1 MTEGGDVRSYGQY
14 EGGFRKGRG
23 GEKHVVTELL
33 MMAICTWALVR
44 HGSRARRRATH
55 LRVDHLFAHAI
66 EGLEH
71 LRQELVLLYPGPEP
85 HVVT

>member
-14 EGGFRKGRG
+14 EGGFRKGL
-23 GEKHVVTELL
+23 V
-33 MMAICTWALVR
+33 MMAICAWALVR
-44 HGSRARRRATH
+44 RGSCARRRATH
-55 LRVDHLFAHAI
+55 LRMNHLFAHAI

-71 LRQELVLLYPGPEP
+71 LRQELVLLYPVPEP